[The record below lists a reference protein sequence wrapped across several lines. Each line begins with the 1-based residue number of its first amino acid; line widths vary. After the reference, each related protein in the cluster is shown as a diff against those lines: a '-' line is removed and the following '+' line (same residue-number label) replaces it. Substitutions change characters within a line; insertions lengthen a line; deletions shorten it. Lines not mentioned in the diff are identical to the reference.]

1 MTEATYNHFA
11 AHLREAT
18 GEVEARLRR
27 WASDCE
33 EYNWVRDDSNRATL
47 YFARAESRT
56 TRQMQSLL
64 RALTSQWRT
73 PLGKLEAGWLQPL
86 SVDEY
91 RAAVSTAG
99 AAECARPHAD
109 EPPQI
114 AVPTMAPPP
123 AGPCT
128 GAAAGHVVLERLS
141 AGFDTR
147 AREAYRTLL
156 RRAPT
161 AMAQA
166 AHKHSAM
173 SGAFLT

>member
-11 AHLREAT
+11 AHLGDTTA
-18 GEVEARLRR
+18 EVEARLRL
-27 WASDCE
+27 WASGCE
-33 EYNWVRDDSNRATL
+33 EYSWVRDASNRATL

-64 RALTSQWRT
+64 RTLTARWRL

-91 RAAVSTAG
+91 RAAVSTAT
-99 AAECARPHAD
+99 AAESAC

-114 AVPTMAPPP
+114 TVPTVAPPL
-123 AGPCT
+123 GPCT
-128 GAAAGHVVLERLS
+128 AAAGQGVFLESLPP
-141 AGFDTR
+141 GFDTR
-147 AREAYRTLL
+147 AEAAYLTLL
-156 RRAPT
+156 RSA

-166 AHKHSAM
+166 AY
-173 SGAFLT
+173 

>member
-1 MTEATYNHFA
+1 MTETTYNHFA
-11 AHLREAT
+11 AHLAEAT
-18 GEVEARLRR
+18 AEVEARLRR

-33 EYNWVRDDSNRATL
+33 EYSWVRDDSNRATL

-64 RALTSQWRT
+64 RTLTARWRL

-91 RAAVSTAG
+91 RAATSTAG
-99 AAECARPHAD
+99 AADGAEPHA
-109 EPPQI
+109 EELPQR
-114 AVPTMAPPP
+114 AVPTVAPPL
-123 AGPCT
+123 GPCT
-128 GAAAGHVVLERLS
+128 GAAAGQGVVLESLP

-147 AREAYRTLL
+147 ARAAYLTLL
-156 RRAPT
+156 RSA

-166 AHKHSAM
+166 AH
-173 SGAFLT
+173 